1 MGHGIAQITA
11 MTGYEVLAIEAND
24 AALKTGIVRCS
35 LSLLCLLI
43 FTSALILYDFSLSHE
58 VVAERFVHDQ
68 FSSFLQLISPT
79 SSLLICWI
87 FFCLLC
93 FSLSSPVYFKTPS
106 LLFYIISFFFCV
118 YLLRSLVLHFLSFA
132 NSSLLLFRV
141 STLRIESSLSK
152 ALAKEVSKGKISEVR
167 RRTNS

>member
-1 MGHGIAQITA
+1 M
-11 MTGYEVLAIEAND
+11 
-24 AALKTGIVRCS
+24 KS
-35 LSLLCLLI
+35 LQLRQMMQHWRQELLGAHYPSCVSWSSHLHSI
-43 FTSALILYDFSLSHE
+43 FYDFSLPLIKL
-58 VVAERFVHDQ
+58 VAERFVQYQ
-68 FSSFLQLISPT
+68 FSSFLQLMLPT
-79 SSLLICWI
+79 SSPLICWI

-93 FSLSSPVYFKTPS
+93 YGLYSPVYFKTPS

-132 NSSLLLFRV
+132 NSSLLLFLSPRV

>member
-1 MGHGIAQITA
+1 M
-11 MTGYEVLAIEAND
+11 
-24 AALKTGIVRCS
+24 KS
-35 LSLLCLLI
+35 LQLRQMMQHWRQELLGAHYPSCVSWSSHLHS
-43 FTSALILYDFSLSHE
+43 FFYDFSLSHE

-93 FSLSSPVYFKTPS
+93 YGLSSPVYFKTPS